1 MAALEG
7 THRSS
12 KNELLGQIVDMP
24 LTRQGITGLYR
35 MTIIAIANQ
44 KGGVCKTT
52 ITFNL
57 AHILAKSRETYV
69 LAIDNDPQGN
79 LTQ

>member
-1 MAALEG
+1 
-7 THRSS
+7 
-12 KNELLGQIVDMP
+12 
-24 LTRQGITGLYR
+24 

-57 AHILAKSRETYV
+57 AHILAKSGETYV
-69 LAIDNDPQGN
+69 LAIDNDPRGN

>member
-1 MAALEG
+1 
-7 THRSS
+7 
-12 KNELLGQIVDMP
+12 
-24 LTRQGITGLYR
+24 

-44 KGGVCKTT
+44 KGGVCKIT

-79 LTQ
+79 LTQWYFPVPFLRELMMM